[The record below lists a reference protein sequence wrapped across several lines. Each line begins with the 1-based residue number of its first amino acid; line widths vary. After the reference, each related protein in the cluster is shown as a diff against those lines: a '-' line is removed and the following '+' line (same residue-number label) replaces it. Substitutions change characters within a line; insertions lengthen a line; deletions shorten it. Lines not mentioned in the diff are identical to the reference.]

1 MQKAVHSFRNGSLQG
16 ERVKLPAHLSLKRVI
31 NHLMLL
37 YATFAPERFGGDARR
52 EMIAIARHVH
62 DNDVGVRECLPDK
75 ALNLRSSH
83 CHRRRSKISE
93 HIRVWPSKIEANF
106 KIGSVAC
113 EGRIS
118 SGLAPPQNFG
128 TMSFS

>member
-1 MQKAVHSFRNGSLQG
+1 MQKAVHSFEYGSLQG
-16 ERVKLPAHLSLKRVI
+16 ERVKLPPHLPLKRVI

-37 YATFAPERFGGDARR
+37 YAAFAPERFTGDARR
-52 EMIAIARHVH
+52 EMVAIARHIH
-62 DNDVGVRECLPDK
+62 NNDMGVRECLPDK

-106 KIGSVAC
+106 KIGSVSC
-113 EGRIS
+113 EERIS
-118 SGLAPPQNFG
+118 SGLAPPRDFG